1 MDTEF
6 HTMNNLF
13 EQLGLVSSQQDIEDF
28 ISQHK
33 AIPKDVQL
41 NQADCWNDSQKALL
55 TEAIASDSDWAE
67 VVDHLDARLR

>member
-1 MDTEF
+1 M
-6 HTMNNLF
+6 
-13 EQLGLVSSQQDIEDF
+13 EDF

-41 NQADCWNDSQKALL
+41 NQADCWNDSQKAFL